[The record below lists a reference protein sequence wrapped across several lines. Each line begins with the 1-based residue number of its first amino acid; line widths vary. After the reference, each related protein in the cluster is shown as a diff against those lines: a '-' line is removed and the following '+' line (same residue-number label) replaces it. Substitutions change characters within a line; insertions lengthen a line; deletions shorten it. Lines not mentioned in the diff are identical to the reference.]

1 MDGLERFNGLPE
13 EAAVAELLA
22 VCHSRRWAERV
33 AAGRP
38 YADLAA
44 LQQAADQ
51 VWTGLGPDDW
61 LEAFAAHPRIGERGG
76 ASADWSRRE
85 QAGVGAA
92 DWLEA
97 FKAHP
102 RIGEG
107 GSGGRSA
114 DWSRQEQ
121 AGVGGAAEVRE
132 RLAAG
137 NAEYER
143 RFGHV
148 FLISAAGRDAAE
160 ILDALQARLGND
172 PGTELRVAAGEH
184 RRITRLRLEKLVA
197 A

>member
-1 MDGLERFNGLPE
+1 VRGVDGLERLNGLPE

-38 YADLAA
+38 YPDLEA
-44 LQQAADQ
+44 LQAAADE
-51 VWTGLGPDDW
+51 VWTGLDP
-61 LEAFAAHPRIGERGG
+61 
-76 ASADWSRRE
+76 
-85 QAGVGAA
+85 A

-102 RIGEG
+102 RIGQG

-121 AGVGGAAEVRE
+121 AGVGEAGADLRE

-160 ILDALQARLGND
+160 ILNALQGRLGND
-172 PGTELRVAAGEH
+172 PDTELRVAAGEH
-184 RRITRLRLEKLVA
+184 RRITRLRLERLVDA
-197 A
+197 

>member
-1 MDGLERFNGLPE
+1 VRGVDGLERLNGLPE

-38 YADLAA
+38 YPDLEA
-44 LQQAADQ
+44 LQAAADQ
-51 VWTGLGPDDW
+51 VWMVLGP
-61 LEAFAAHPRIGERGG
+61 
-76 ASADWSRRE
+76 
-85 QAGVGAA
+85 A

-102 RIGEG
+102 RIGE
-107 GSGGRSA
+107 SGGRSE

-121 AGVGGAAEVRE
+121 AGAGGAGGEVRE

-148 FLISAAGRDAAE
+148 FLISAAGRDVAE

-184 RRITRLRLEKLVA
+184 RRITRLRLEKLVRA
-197 A
+197 

>member
-1 MDGLERFNGLPE
+1 VTGLSRLRLINELSDE
-13 EAAVAELLA
+13 QAAEELLA
-22 VCHSRRWAERV
+22 VCHSRRWAKQV

-92 DWLEA
+92 GEDIRQ
-97 FKAHP
+97 
-102 RIGEG
+102 RI
-107 GSGGRSA
+107 
-114 DWSRQEQ
+114 
-121 AGVGGAAEVRE
+121 
-132 RLAAG
+132 AAG
-137 NAEYER
+137 NAEYEA

-148 FLISAAGRDAAE
+148 FLISAAGRDATE
-160 ILDALQARLGND
+160 ILDALQRRLGND
-172 PGTELRVAAGEH
+172 PDTELRVAAEEH
-184 RRITRLRLEKLVA
+184 RRITRLRIEQLMQP
-197 A
+197 

>member
-1 MDGLERFNGLPE
+1 MRAVDGLERFNGLPE
-13 EAAVAELLA
+13 AAAVAELLA

-33 AAGRP
+33 ADGRP

-44 LQQAADQ
+44 LQAAADE
-51 VWTGLGPDDW
+51 VWTGLDP
-61 LEAFAAHPRIGERGG
+61 
-76 ASADWSRRE
+76 
-85 QAGVGAA
+85 A

-102 RIGEG
+102 RIGE
-107 GSGGRSA
+107 SGGRSA
-114 DWSRQEQ
+114 EWSRQEQ
-121 AGVGGAAEVRE
+121 AGVGGAGADLRD

-148 FLISAAGRDAAE
+148 FLIAAAGRDAPE
-160 ILDALQARLGND
+160 ILDALQDRLGND

-184 RRITRLRLEKLVA
+184 RRITRLRIEKLMQG
-197 A
+197 